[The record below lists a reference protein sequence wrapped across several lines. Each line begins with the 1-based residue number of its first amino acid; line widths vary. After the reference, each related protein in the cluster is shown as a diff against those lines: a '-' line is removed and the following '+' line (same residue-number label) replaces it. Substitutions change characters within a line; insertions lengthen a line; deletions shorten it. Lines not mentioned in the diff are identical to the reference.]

1 MVFFFVSGIKRGRIP
16 EISLKIKKDS
26 NGQRRIIRMELKG
39 SKTEA
44 NLRAAFAGESQAS
57 IKYTY
62 FASKARKEGYEQI
75 ADIFMETSGNEREH
89 AKIWFKQLNGGD
101 IKDTIS
107 NLKEAADGENYETN
121 IMYKDF
127 AETAKAEGF
136 DQIANLFKMV
146 GDIEAHHEERY
157 KALLAN
163 IQNGAVFAKDKVYI
177 WKCRNCGHIHVGKE
191 APKIC
196 PVCKHPQ
203 SFFEIQAQNW

>member
-121 IMYKDF
+121 VMYKDF

-163 IQNGAVFAKDKVYI
+163 IQNGAVFSKDKVYI

>member
-1 MVFFFVSGIKRGRIP
+1 
-16 EISLKIKKDS
+16 
-26 NGQRRIIRMELKG
+26 MELKG

-107 NLKEAADGENYETN
+107 NLKEAADGESYETN

-163 IQNGAVFAKDKVYI
+163 IQNGAVFSKDKVYI